1 MLRLVKIDEYFKHHI
16 FMKGLVDDLVIT
28 CDKFIDDSGT
38 VSINS
43 IKKKKMQYIKCII
56 IFFAVFISNHIVIDN
71 PYYLLLLHR
80 LKY

>member
-16 FMKGLVDDLVIT
+16 FMKGLVGDLVIT

-43 IKKKKMQYIKCII
+43 NKKKKKCNI
-56 IFFAVFISNHIVIDN
+56 
-71 PYYLLLLHR
+71 
-80 LKY
+80 

>member
-43 IKKKKMQYIKCII
+43 NKKKKCNI
-56 IFFAVFISNHIVIDN
+56 
-71 PYYLLLLHR
+71 
-80 LKY
+80 

>member
-43 IKKKKMQYIKCII
+43 NKKKKNAIYKMHYYIFCR
-56 IFFAVFISNHIVIDN
+56 F
-71 PYYLLLLHR
+71 Y
-80 LKY
+80 